1 MSSEEKTEFFKKI
14 NSKYNNFLK
23 NHIFG
28 NFWIIGVCNIL
39 INSFYIFL
47 ILLKPI
53 LGEIFISLSL
63 IFIFILLFINILFIL
78 FPTKFPRKVSF
89 LEEKQIRE
97 PNVKEDLNVIS
108 SNRGNTTSL
117 LKLEEEK
124 KDYLSKED
132 IDLEIPI
139 IPAAPKKK
147 EKLTLDT
154 SNLSNNVLER
164 IKSAKAPNTK
174 VVLVNCER
182 CKAIIPIPIPMNFI
196 SSSELPVVP
205 VSFVHKN
212 LQDKDQHCITIHLD
226 HDFDIRRQRISDI
239 VLSSD

>member
-1 MSSEEKTEFFKKI
+1 MSSEEKGGFFKKI
-14 NSKYNNFLK
+14 NNRYNDLFE
-23 NHIFG
+23 NHFFG
-28 NFWIIGVCNIL
+28 NFWIIGLFNI
-39 INSFYIFL
+39 IISSFCVFL
-47 ILLKPI
+47 ILLGSVLK
-53 LGEIFISLSL
+53 EIFITISL
-63 IFIFILLFINILFIL
+63 IFIFFILFINVLFIL

-97 PNVKEDLNVIS
+97 PSAKEDLNVIS
-108 SNRGNTTSL
+108 SSKGNTTSV
-117 LKLEEEK
+117 LKSEEKK
-124 KDYLSKED
+124 KDYLSEED

-147 EKLTLDT
+147 DKLTLDT

-164 IKSAKAPNTK
+164 IKSAKGPNTK

-182 CKAIIPIPIPMNFI
+182 CKAIIPIPIPMNFVL
-196 SSSELPVVP
+196 SSELPVVP

-239 VLSSD
+239 VLSP